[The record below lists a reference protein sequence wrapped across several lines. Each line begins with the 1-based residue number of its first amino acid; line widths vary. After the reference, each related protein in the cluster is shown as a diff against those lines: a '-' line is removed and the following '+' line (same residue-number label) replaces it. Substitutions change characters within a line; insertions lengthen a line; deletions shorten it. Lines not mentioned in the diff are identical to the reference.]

1 MFSNLFISKDQ
12 QAIQQANIE
21 HEQELNTIAADAQL
35 FKVQQQLLAA
45 NRSSEPEQNIVN
57 AFIALGKIISIGGM
71 KDTTQT
77 VILSDHIIVLNFDK
91 IGRLGGVT
99 CDKVQ

>member
-12 QAIQQANIE
+12 QAIQQANTE
-21 HEQELNTIAADAQL
+21 HDQELNIIAADAQL
-35 FKVQQQLLAA
+35 FRIQQQLLAA
-45 NRSSEPEQNIVN
+45 NKTSEPGHNIIN
-57 AFIALGKIISIGGM
+57 AFTALGKIISIGGM

-91 IGRLGGVT
+91 TGCLSGIT
-99 CDKVQ
+99 CDIVQ